1 MNISIINPILRSL
14 NISVP
19 ILPGKPSYISPSEL
33 SEINIVELG
42 QALSDLGHNV
52 EVYTADAFLHYK
64 ELHLNKRLTIR
75 TVPARLPIPFHPGLL
90 PFTPGLANSK
100 SLGESDLIQSGEF
113 HQFATFF
120 ASRLAIKKH
129 IPFIVWQEIYHYWRT
144 PGKFF
149 QRQFE
154 ISAGPSIRRAT
165 TKFVL
170 RTKKAKR
177 YLAEVGVKPSYMGP
191 WIPTGIN
198 GKAFKPQSATL
209 QPEDFGFPKDFA
221 LVILVARLNPTKGI
235 DLAIKA
241 ESILRKRGIRAGLLI
256 RGSGPELEQLKIL
269 AKQLKVDDSVRFL
282 GSKSR
287 AEMVDLYNSSD
298 LFLLSSRQDLF
309 PFALLEAAG
318 CGLPSVA
325 TDVGCV
331 TDFLQDGVNGF
342 LSSPDP
348 QNIAM
353 KIESLL
359 LNNELRQRIGNGARQ
374 TFLDNFDVLAVA
386 KKFDQLYQSMKN
398 KDVI

>member
-19 ILPGKPSYISPSEL
+19 ILPGKPSYISISEL
-33 SEINIVELG
+33 SEINIVELA
-42 QALSDLGHNV
+42 QALSDLGHNI
-52 EVYTADAFLHYK
+52 EVYTADAFLQYK
-64 ELHLNKRLTIR
+64 ELQLNNRLTIR

-100 SLGESDLIQSGEF
+100 NLSESDLIQSGEF

-120 ASRLAIKKH
+120 ASRLALKKH

-154 ISAGPSIRRAT
+154 MSAGPSIRHAT

-170 RTKKAKR
+170 RTKKAEG
-177 YLAEVGVKPSYMGP
+177 YLAQVGIKPTAIGP

-209 QPEDFGFPKDFA
+209 IPEDFGFPKDFA
-221 LVILVARLNPTKGI
+221 LIILVARLNPTKGV
-235 DLAIKA
+235 DLAIQA
-241 ESILRKRGIRAGLLI
+241 EAILRKRGIKVGLLV
-256 RGSGPELEQLKIL
+256 RGSGPELERLKIL
-269 AKQLKVDDSVRFL
+269 AKQLNVDDSVRFL
-282 GSKSR
+282 GPKSR
-287 AEMVDLYNSSD
+287 AEMVDLYNSST

-331 TDFLQDGVNGF
+331 TDFLQDGVNG
-342 LSSPDP
+342 LLVSPDP
-348 QNIAM
+348 QSIAL
-353 KIESLL
+353 KIENLL
-359 LNNELRQRIGNGARQ
+359 LNTELRQIIGKGARK

-386 KKFDQLYQSMKN
+386 KKFDQLYRSM
-398 KDVI
+398 DE